1 MAYLGLTLRVPLCE
15 QKKKICPDYILT
27 DFARIRKSW
36 CVRPKG
42 GPRPALMMLIIS
54 VFRAIIA
61 IVE

>member
-1 MAYLGLTLRVPLCE
+1 MPYLIKMAYLGLTLRVPLCE

-42 GPRPALMMLIIS
+42 L
-54 VFRAIIA
+54 VQH
-61 IVE
+61 